1 MNGRYTYINTAQC
14 LEELPT
20 EIKGLILDEVSSPE
34 EPFNGYKALLN
45 VALTCKK
52 LSGHALGK
60 LYSKDARESLKL
72 DHDLDSPLAL
82 QWACWYGVSEAAK
95 LSLAA
100 LNRTGLDV
108 KRKIEQPFNNGNLYE
123 LRYQAA
129 KSRGMSDSTTYGYV
143 HWGTKSGLLHLACLR
158 GNTAIL
164 ELLMGYGVDLN
175 TPDGA
180 KLPPLAYALNEDVAK
195 LLLENGADINITHGT
210 DETALCNLVALGS
223 AGSQSCIKE
232 LNLPGGKGALKAL
245 DTRRDYLSTIRYL
258 IQDAKADIYA
268 NKIRRVNPLLK
279 AVQTR
284 YPEAVRL
291 LLEAGASPHPIDT
304 ETGQK
309 RLLLADAMKRSENHC
324 VVKMLLEAGAEA
336 DLDQMPERG
345 LTRREGDGLPIM
357 HLTTPNSNPLYA
369 REEVDIARSVCKKIK
384 NFDQAIDGHPALW
397 HYVRKGRQDI
407 GRLLIERAA
416 IPEEFIIGKR
426 NSCTSTYSVLP
437 ERRNRRA
444 HDISFGTPT
453 DDLANIDNMV
463 YLKTSQEWLDQSM
476 ALLEARPSTTL
487 ITTTYKL
494 RPGPSRPDADGDT
507 AVTKP
512 PRGALVLKAYDPISG
527 ATIKYRTSKAQE
539 VSRLMHASLGRL
551 GRRMAAVPDVPE
563 VTMADGEGATPAEES
578 QAAAP
583 TLQASQGGGGKKKKK
598 GKK

>member
-1 MNGRYTYINTAQC
+1 MNDSYIYINSTQC

-52 LSGHALGK
+52 LSGHALVK
-60 LYSKDARESLKL
+60 LYSKDTRESLKL
-72 DHDLDSPLAL
+72 DHDSDSPLAL

-95 LSLAA
+95 LSLAS
-100 LNRTGLDV
+100 LDRIGLDV

-123 LRYQAA
+123 LRYQASR
-129 KSRGMSDSTTYGYV
+129 SRGRPDSTTYGYV

-180 KLPPLAYALNEDVAK
+180 KLPPLAYTLNEDVAK
-195 LLLENGADINITHGT
+195 LLVENGADINITHGT
-210 DETALCNLVALGS
+210 DETALCNLISLGS

-232 LNLPGGKGALKAL
+232 FNLPGGKGALKAL
-245 DTRRDYLSTIRYL
+245 DTRHDYLSTIQYL

-268 NKIRRVNPLLK
+268 NKIRHVNPLLK

-291 LLEAGASPHPIDT
+291 LLEAGASPNPIDT

-336 DLDQMPERG
+336 DLDQLPERG

-369 REEVDIARSVCKKIK
+369 REEVDMARSVCKKIK

-407 GRLLIERAA
+407 GRLLIEYGASPELANVNVNDNDLGLVSLDAA
-416 IPEEFIIGKR
+416 TGKHTV
-426 NSCTSTYSVLP
+426 SASV
-437 ERRNRRA
+437 
-444 HDISFGTPT
+444 TPT
-453 DDLANIDNMV
+453 DDIANIHNMV

-494 RPGPSRPDADGDT
+494 RPGPLRPDADGDT

-563 VTMADGEGATPAEES
+563 VTMADGEGATPAEDA

-583 TLQASQGGGGKKKKK
+583 TPQTSQGGGGKKKKK